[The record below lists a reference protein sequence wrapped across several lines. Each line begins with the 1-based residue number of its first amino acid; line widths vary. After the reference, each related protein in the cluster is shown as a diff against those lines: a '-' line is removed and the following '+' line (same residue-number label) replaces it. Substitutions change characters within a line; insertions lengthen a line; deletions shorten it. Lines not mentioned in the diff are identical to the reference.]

1 MAPPKCHLPKESPLP
16 TAIFFICRLG
26 FATFG
31 YSAQTTRYYL
41 TGCSS
46 VAVMLSSAA
55 PPQRSKCVCFQSSSP
70 QVVWLDKRVEKIIQM
85 MREDV
90 RGELSLGEFAQSV
103 NLSVWRLCHI
113 FKSDVGMPPIRY
125 LRLLRMERAKDLL
138 EASFLSVK
146 EIAYQVGLNDE
157 SHFVRDFKSTYG
169 FSPALYRSNFKNK
182 NAPEP
187 HNGNGNGH
195 GPTSGNSAQHNSV
208 REHLVQIAKHSI
220 LPSVHLFVYVFSCL
234 N

>member
-1 MAPPKCHLPKESPLP
+1 
-16 TAIFFICRLG
+16 
-26 FATFG
+26 
-31 YSAQTTRYYL
+31 
-41 TGCSS
+41 
-46 VAVMLSSAA
+46 
-55 PPQRSKCVCFQSSSP
+55 
-70 QVVWLDKRVEKIIQM
+70 M

-125 LRLLRMERAKDLL
+125 LRQLRMERAKDLL
-138 EASFLSVK
+138 ESSFLSVK

-169 FSPALYRSNFKNK
+169 SSPAHYRSQFKNS
-182 NAPEP
+182 
-187 HNGNGNGH
+187 NGR
-195 GPTSGNSAQHNSV
+195 GPTTGNVTPPKSV
-208 REHLVQIAKHSI
+208 RLHLVQIAKHSI
-220 LPSVHLFVYVFSCL
+220 LPSVQAFIYMFSYL

>member
-1 MAPPKCHLPKESPLP
+1 
-16 TAIFFICRLG
+16 
-26 FATFG
+26 
-31 YSAQTTRYYL
+31 
-41 TGCSS
+41 
-46 VAVMLSSAA
+46 
-55 PPQRSKCVCFQSSSP
+55 
-70 QVVWLDKRVEKIIQM
+70 

-138 EASFLSVK
+138 ESSFLSVK

-169 FSPALYRSNFKNK
+169 FSPALYRNRYKNLSE
-182 NAPEP
+182 EP
-187 HNGNGNGH
+187 HNGGNGNGNGSN
-195 GPTSGNSAQHNSV
+195 GSNGTKPGKLQQEIVRIAKNSV
-208 REHLVQIAKHSI
+208 LPSIHLV
-220 LPSVHLFVYVFSCL
+220 VYMVSYL
-234 N
+234 T

>member
-1 MAPPKCHLPKESPLP
+1 
-16 TAIFFICRLG
+16 
-26 FATFG
+26 
-31 YSAQTTRYYL
+31 
-41 TGCSS
+41 
-46 VAVMLSSAA
+46 
-55 PPQRSKCVCFQSSSP
+55 
-70 QVVWLDKRVEKIIQM
+70 LDKRVEKIIQM

-90 RGELSLGEFAQSV
+90 RGELSLSEFAQSV

-138 EASFLSVK
+138 ESSFLSVK

-182 NAPEP
+182 AAGDSHDENG
-187 HNGNGNGH
+187 NGNGNGH
-195 GPTSGNSAQHNSV
+195 GPTKGNGAQSPTV

-220 LPSVHLFVYVFSCL
+220 LPSVQLLVYVFSYL